1 MKNVLIVDDEER
13 YLLSI
18 QSGFTV
24 YKDQLN
30 IITATNGKKAIEVL
44 HSESID
50 LVITDLKMP
59 EMDGFELLA
68 YIASHFSSIPTIVMT
83 AFGTEDVESKI
94 KKMGTLKL
102 LEKPIDFD
110 QLADAIFK
118 CLELVTHEGQL
129 TGISLASFL
138 QIIEMEAKSCLLEI
152 QGAEPESGLF
162 YFHKGAPY
170 SAIYKN
176 MKGEA
181 AALEMLKMGAV
192 KISIRKTPARKFA
205 KQISTTLMSL
215 LMDVAKDKDDA
226 FYEETG
232 DGESD
237 EIENEAADAKPAT
250 QHAARADSADLPA
263 TQQTPSGKKSP
274 HKPQKEELEKFI
286 IEQLEKFK
294 EVDGFMAVGVFS
306 PQGELANQVNS
317 SGYNMKKVGAYVNE
331 ILLKTQQTTER
342 IGMGKS
348 QMIHIAAPRA
358 QIVVRCLNEVTSAT
372 KACATKGSSGSA
384 HIHMILILN
393 ADSNITIGKMKLK
406 AVIQEIVSCYR

>member
-30 IITATNGKKAIEVL
+30 IITATNGKKAIEIL
-44 HSESID
+44 HSDSID

-68 YIASHFSSIPTIVMT
+68 YMAYHFSSIPSIVMT
-83 AFGTEDVESKI
+83 AFGTENVESKI
-94 KKMGTLKL
+94 KKMGTLRL

-110 QLADAIFK
+110 QLANAIFK
-118 CLELVTHEGQL
+118 CLKLVTHEGQL

-138 QIIEMEAKSCLLEI
+138 QIIEMEAKTCLLEI

-162 YFHKGAPY
+162 YFNKGVPY

-176 MKGEA
+176 MKGEP

-215 LMDVAKDKDDA
+215 LMGVAKDKDDA

-232 DGESD
+232 EGDND
-237 EIENEAADAKPAT
+237 EIENEATDAKPAT
-250 QHAARADSADLPA
+250 QQVARRDSADLPE
-263 TQQTPSGKKSP
+263 TQQAPSEKKSP
-274 HKPQKEELEKFI
+274 NKTQKEELEKYI

-294 EVDGFMAVGVFS
+294 DVDGFMAVGVFS
-306 PQGELANQVNS
+306 SQGELANQVNTS
-317 SGYNMKKVGAYVNE
+317 ECNMEKVGAYVNE
-331 ILLKTQQTTER
+331 IFLKTQRTTEK

-348 QMIHIAAPRA
+348 QMIHIDAPRA
-358 QIVVRCLNEVTSAT
+358 QIVVRCLNEASDA
-372 KACATKGSSGSA
+372 AKGASGSA

>member
-24 YKDQLN
+24 YKNQLK

-44 HSESID
+44 HSDPID
-50 LVITDLKMP
+50 LVVTDLKMP

-68 YIASHFSSIPTIVMT
+68 YMASHFSSIPTIVMT
-83 AFGTEDVESKI
+83 AFGTEDAESKL
-94 KKMGTLKL
+94 KKLGTLKF

-118 CLELVTHEGQL
+118 CLELVTHKGQL

-138 QIIEMEAKSCLLEI
+138 QIIEMEAKTCLLEI

-162 YFHKGAPY
+162 FFQKGTLC

-176 MKGEA
+176 MKGEQA
-181 AALEMLKMGAV
+181 AIAMLKLGPV
-192 KISIRKTPARKFA
+192 KISIRKTPSRKVT
-205 KQISTTLMSL
+205 KQISTSLMSL

-226 FYEETG
+226 LYEETG
-232 DGESD
+232 GEESD
-237 EIENEAADAKPAT
+237 EFENEAASAKPVT
-250 QHAARADSADLPA
+250 QNASLSESADLPA
-263 TQQTPSGKKSP
+263 MQSGRSGKRRPDKLP
-274 HKPQKEELEKFI
+274 KEELEKHI

-294 EVDGFMAVGVFS
+294 DVDGFQAVGVFS
-306 PQGELANQVNS
+306 PQGELANQVNI
-317 SGYNMKKVGAYVNE
+317 SGCNLEEIGAYVNE
-331 ILLKTQQTTER
+331 ILLKTQRITEKS
-342 IGMGKS
+342 GMGKS

-358 QIVVRCLNEVTSAT
+358 QIIVRCLDEVTNAS
-372 KACATKGSSGSA
+372 KGKGSAGSA
-384 HIHMILILN
+384 HIHMVLVLD
-393 ADSNITIGKMKLK
+393 ADSNLAIGKMKLK
-406 AVIQEIVSCYR
+406 AVIQKIVSCYR

>member
-44 HSESID
+44 HSDSID
-50 LVITDLKMP
+50 LVVTDLKMP

-110 QLADAIFK
+110 QLANAIFK
-118 CLELVTHEGQL
+118 CLELVTHQGQL

-138 QIIEMEAKSCLLEI
+138 QIIEMEAKTCLLEI
-152 QGAEPESGLF
+152 QGAEPEAGLL
-162 YFHKGAPY
+162 YFRKGMPY

-176 MKGEA
+176 MKGEK
-181 AALEMLKMGAV
+181 AALEMLKLGAV
-192 KISIRKTPARKFA
+192 KISIRKTPSRKFA
-205 KQISTTLMSL
+205 KQITTSLMSL

-226 FYEETG
+226 FSEEA
-232 DGESD
+232 DEGESD
-237 EIENEAADAKPAT
+237 EIENEAEDAKPAT
-250 QHAARADSADLPA
+250 QHAVRRDSADLPT
-263 TQQTPSGKKSP
+263 TQQAPSGEK
-274 HKPQKEELEKFI
+274 HPQKKEELEKYI

-294 EVDGFMAVGVFS
+294 DVDGFQAVGVFS
-306 PQGELANQVNS
+306 PQGELANQVNI
-317 SGYNMKKVGAYVNE
+317 SGCNLEEVGAYVNE
-331 ILLKTQQTTER
+331 IFLKTQRT
-342 IGMGKS
+342 IALFGLGIS
-348 QMIHIAAPRA
+348 QMIHIATPRA
-358 QIVVRCLNEVTSAT
+358 QIIVRCLNEVTDE
-372 KACATKGSSGSA
+372 TKGPAGSNQ
-384 HIHMILILN
+384 IYMVLILST
-393 ADSNITIGKMKLK
+393 DSNLAIGKMKLE
-406 AVIQEIVSCYR
+406 AVIRELVSCYR

>member
-24 YKDQLN
+24 YKNQLN

-44 HSESID
+44 DSESID

-110 QLADAIFK
+110 QLANAIFK
-118 CLELVTHEGQL
+118 CLELVTHKGQL

-138 QIIEMEAKSCLLEI
+138 QIIEMEGKTCLLEI

-162 YFHKGAPY
+162 YFQKGAPY

-176 MKGEA
+176 MKGEK
-181 AALEMLKMGAV
+181 AALEMLKLGAV
-192 KISIRKTPARKFA
+192 KISIKQTPSRKFA
-205 KQISTTLMSL
+205 KQISTSLMTL

-226 FYEETG
+226 FYEESG
-232 DGESD
+232 EDESD
-237 EIENEAADAKPAT
+237 EIENEVTDAKMVT
-250 QHAARADSADLPA
+250 QNPSQKDSVDLPA
-263 TQQTPSGKKSP
+263 TKQAPSAKKRP
-274 HKPQKEELEKFI
+274 NKPQKEELKKHI

-294 EVDGFMAVGVFS
+294 DVGGFQAVGVFS
-306 PQGELANQVNS
+306 PQGELANQVNI
-317 SGYNMKKVGAYVNE
+317 SGYKLEEVGAYVNE
-331 ILLKTQQTTER
+331 IFLKTQRTTEI

-348 QMIHIAAPRA
+348 QMIHIAAPHA
-358 QIVVRCLNEVTSAT
+358 QIIVRCLDEVTNAT
-372 KACATKGSSGSA
+372 KASAGSA
-384 HIHMILILN
+384 HIHMILILD
-393 ADSNITIGKMKLK
+393 ADSNLAIGKMKLK